1 MARAGVAAGA
11 HGIMLEMH
19 PQPEQALS
27 DAGQALRPADLDAL
41 VPELLAIHEVM
52 KGSEFGIVQGSSR

>member
-1 MARAGVAAGA
+1 
-11 HGIMLEMH
+11 MLEMH